1 LGIPLLRIISG
12 SPYLWDMPNTPAP
25 QSTSEE
31 VARRIEINT
40 KSILAEQGR
49 DLDWLASEV
58 GISVF
63 TILKAFRSR
72 VDTWLLFDLSFYLN
86 VSPDRLIEV
95 R

>member
-1 LGIPLLRIISG
+1 
-12 SPYLWDMPNTPAP
+12 MPNTPAP